1 MNKTN
6 PFNDTINH
14 FKNTSDKIDEITRKE
29 AEENNKETSDSK
41 KNEAKDE
48 NKDPT
53 YILYNSISNTIIS
66 LLQSNEVLG
75 TFKKISD
82 ATNLDVSKS
91 MIEMMA
97 ILMTQS
103 SYQAILLYD
112 SMLTERLN
120 IQFDNFVNAINI
132 NKADIDGHHN
142 VLKVFKKRLG
152 DIEKTLKLGDFVEKN
167 NISEDPN
174 N

>member
-1 MNKTN
+1 
-6 PFNDTINH
+6 
-14 FKNTSDKIDEITRKE
+14 
-29 AEENNKETSDSK
+29 
-41 KNEAKDE
+41 
-48 NKDPT
+48 
-53 YILYNSISNTIIS
+53 
-66 LLQSNEVLG
+66 
-75 TFKKISD
+75 
-82 ATNLDVSKS
+82 
-91 MIEMMA
+91 MMA

-120 IQFDNFVNAINI
+120 IQFDNFVNAINT